1 MKKDYKEHQQDLL
14 ELNSDGNRTR
24 GRYGEDEAKYAKC
37 DRCKKVIDLDNDTAI
52 CFNNKLYMC
61 EPCVEEVK
69 KEFYDEVRNSNTG

>member
-37 DRCKKVIDLDNDTAI
+37 DRCEKVIDLDNDTAI